1 MARRLQ
7 DEFPGLPYMTALQL
21 LERSEAEATAKKLTD
36 NRPFFEILMDEARKK
51 VDPTKLW
58 ELEDA

>member
-1 MARRLQ
+1 
-7 DEFPGLPYMTALQL
+7 MTALQL